1 MQIYLSNSLS
11 QKELIF
17 KEDEEEEDTST
28 LDNIQRAMRERDE
41 FPRYDDEEEVV
52 VGLVSDLE
60 EAMRMEK
67 MSEEEDREEGES

>member
-1 MQIYLSNSLS
+1 MQFYLSNFLS

-41 FPRYDDEEEVV
+41 FPRHDDEEEEV

>member
-1 MQIYLSNSLS
+1 MQFYLSNFLS